1 MSEIKIIT
9 PYDEKISSALV
20 KENVT
25 DAVIEKMKEEFLPM
39 KLKDLQDREGYLNI
53 SEARKQVKDFRVAGV
68 KIFKKGREEAN
79 AESKAWVAKE
89 KEFVAKIDPIESH
102 LETQEKAFEA
112 ESERKKAEE
121 KRKKDEQLFTRQ
133 LQLTKMGA
141 HLIDGSFVLEDVSIE
156 GGLIREASV
165 EVYNESILPLFDEVF
180 QKNEKIRI
188 AQEEDDARRKK
199 EEEEERQRLLLV
211 QQELEREREAIRKQQ
226 EELEQAKRIA
236 QNQRT
241 AARVSQLQNIGLVP
255 NLTGTYILNIEE
267 VDINI
272 SAATIRETSDEEW
285 SLLITTTTPLVEAAK
300 IKAAQKREADLEKI
314 RLQAI
319 EEAKEKENERLRL
332 EEIKKLEEI
341 AAATDK
347 EKWKMFIES
356 IKEVSLHE
364 MKSSAY
370 RKKMAMAKEKI
381 TEILSL

>member
-1 MSEIKIIT
+1 
-9 PYDEKISSALV
+9 
-20 KENVT
+20 
-25 DAVIEKMKEEFLPM
+25 M

-68 KIFKKGREEAN
+68 KAFKKGREEAN

-102 LETQEKAFEA
+102 LEIQEKAFEA
-112 ESERKKAEE
+112 EAERKKAEE
-121 KRKKDEQLFTRQ
+121 KLKKDERLFTRQ

-188 AQEEDDARRKK
+188 AQEEEDARRKK
-199 EEEEERQRLLLV
+199 EEEEERQRLLLA

-226 EELEQAKRIA
+226 QELEQAKRIA
-236 QNQRT
+236 QNQRA

-255 NLTGTYILNIEE
+255 NIVGTYTLNPENINIQISGDIIREYSNEEWASLIAQKTPIIEE
-267 VDINI
+267 
-272 SAATIRETSDEEW
+272 
-285 SLLITTTTPLVEAAK
+285 AK
-300 IKAAQKREADLEKI
+300 IKANQRREIELEKI
-314 RLQAI
+314 KQKAI
-319 EEAKEKENERLRL
+319 EDAKEEENERLRL

-347 EKWKMFIES
+347 EKWKMFIEG
-356 IKEVSLHE
+356 IKGISLHE

>member
-39 KLKDLQDREGYLNI
+39 KLKDLSDREGYLNI
-53 SEARKQVKDFRVAGV
+53 SEKRKQVKDFRVAGI

-89 KEFVAKIDPIESH
+89 KEFVDKIDPIETH
-102 LETQEKAFEA
+102 LENQEKAFEA
-112 ESERKKAEE
+112 EAARKKADE

-188 AQEEDDARRKK
+188 AQEEEDARRKK
-199 EEEEERQRLLLV
+199 EEEEERQRLLLA

-241 AARVSQLQNIGLVP
+241 ATRISQLQNMGLVP
-255 NLTGTYILNIEE
+255 NIVGTYTLNPENINIQISGDIIREYTNEEWASLIAQKTPIIEE
-267 VDINI
+267 
-272 SAATIRETSDEEW
+272 
-285 SLLITTTTPLVEAAK
+285 AK
-300 IKAAQKREADLEKI
+300 IKADQQRAIELEKI
-314 RLQAI
+314 KQKAI
-319 EEAKEKENERLRL
+319 EDAKEEENERLRL

-356 IKEVSLHE
+356 IKGISLHE

-370 RKKMAMAKEKI
+370 RKKMAIAKEKI